1 MTTLIKKA
9 TLQLI
14 LTLFFSQFLIFAQ
27 DIKLPEP
34 QKTGGMPLMEALNK
48 RSSTRNYSKEE
59 ISSQFLSNMLWAA
72 YGFNRPKEKMRTVP
86 SAWNIQNINIYV
98 AKSEGL
104 YLYDASDN
112 ILKLVLKKD
121 IRKNTGSQ
129 SFVKDVP
136 VNLIYV
142 ADLSMMSRVGN
153 KARFYSAA
161 HTGFISQNV
170 YLFCASVNL
179 GTVIRDLIDRD
190 KLRKIMDLKDN
201 QEIIL
206 AQSVGYIK

>member
-1 MTTLIKKA
+1 MTTSIKKT

-14 LTLFFSQFLIFAQ
+14 LTLFFSQFLIIAQ

-34 QKTGGMPLMEALNK
+34 QKSGGMPLMEVLSK

-59 ISSQFLSNMLWAA
+59 ISNQILSNMLWAA
-72 YGFNRPKEKMRTVP
+72 YGFNRSAEKMRTVP
-86 SAWNIQNINIYV
+86 SAWNIQNINIYI
-98 AKSEGL
+98 AKSDGL
-104 YLYDASDN
+104 YLYDASNN
-112 ILKLVLKKD
+112 ILKLVLKED

-136 VNLIYV
+136 INLIYV
-142 ADLSMMSRVGN
+142 ADLSAMSRIEE
-153 KARFYSAA
+153 KAKFFSAA
-161 HTGFISQNV
+161 HTGFIAQNV
-170 YLFCASVNL
+170 YLFCASFNL
-179 GTVIRDLIDRD
+179 GTVIRDLIDRET
-190 KLRKIMDLKDN
+190 LRKKMNLKDE